1 MRRTV
6 IQTLSQ
12 KAMSM
17 NRVQS
22 IIWMMTIA
30 HILSEERQHVERS
43 FSVLYAAIS
52 VEALVA
58 SGGHDPEPAGSAFS
72 RLWQLERSTMVST
85 SVEVSST
92 SPWFQGSLHCL
103 VQLPS
108 SCSQSRSSL
117 TFSHTLRSKPNWSF
131 SNSTSFNISEL

>member
-1 MRRTV
+1 M

-30 HILSEERQHVERS
+30 HILSEERQVVERS

-58 SGGHDPEPAGSAFS
+58 SGGLAPEPAGSAFS

-85 SVEVSST
+85 SVEASST
-92 SPWFQGSLHCL
+92 SP
-103 VQLPS
+103 
-108 SCSQSRSSL
+108 
-117 TFSHTLRSKPNWSF
+117 
-131 SNSTSFNISEL
+131 